1 MTLDEAIKYSLTV
14 LWKVELCTDI
24 DPWCVGVIPVD
35 KIFFKYPNATID
47 SELEIIPF
55 GSVDR
60 IVAHYIVDSHNY
72 SIELYRKQK
81 ERREALQKLSD
92 LDQELGLQ

>member
-1 MTLDEAIKYSLTV
+1 MTLQEAIKYSLNV
-14 LWKVELCTDI
+14 LWKVERCTDI

-35 KIFFKYPNATID
+35 KIFFQYPNSTIN

-60 IVAHYIVDSHNY
+60 IVADYIVDSHNY
-72 SIELYRKQK
+72 SIELYRRQK
-81 ERREALQKLSD
+81 EGLEALQKLSD